1 MRLSAILAILL
12 LLVPLSQAMAQGT
25 AAPAPPAAPPAP
37 LAGTGNFR
45 IVWEVKNRFRLF
57 RNEADFA
64 RMAAASRGDGVLA
77 AERRLENATD
87 GLGWARDVV
96 GDLCL
101 DDYGNLVETCERD
114 GVRENYLAPQDHPV
128 GLTLSGPVPAGAN
141 CVWSFDSG
149 GGSST
154 QTTAPCD
161 QEVKLRVPSGRTTV
175 ASVDIPLGDGTAQR
189 VSTEIAVRDIFVA
202 GLGDFDRRRRGQS
215 RSRGGI
221 GRRVLLQALSERRL
235 QPVFPAEPR
244 RLQRRSVLRRRTG
257 EPERRERL
265 GPPRRALDE
274 FGLPPLAIQLPGPH
288 HARACNRATAHRGH
302 SGAAGLYRRDHRRRI
317 V

>member
-202 GLGDFDRRRRGQS
+202 GLGNSIAAGEGNPDRAVELDGGFCFKRFLSGGFSQYFRPS
-215 RSRGGI
+215 RAGYNDDRSCEDG
-221 GRRVLLQALSERRL
+221 
-235 QPVFPAEPR
+235 PASPSAAR
-244 RLQRRSVLRRRTG
+244 DWARHGARWMKS
-257 EPERRERL
+257 
-265 GPPRRALDE
+265 
-274 FGLPPLAIQLPGPH
+274 GLPPLAIQLPGPH